1 MAARSFDR
9 IWVATAVFLLFAAVA
24 WVVYSVVLKGIDHM
38 AFGHREELIAELTR
52 AS

>member
-1 MAARSFDR
+1 
-9 IWVATAVFLLFAAVA
+9 
-24 WVVYSVVLKGIDHM
+24 VYAVVLKGIDHM

>member
-9 IWVATAVFLLFAAVA
+9 TWLATIVFLAFAAVS
-24 WVVYSVVLKGIDHM
+24 WIVYSAVLKGIDHM